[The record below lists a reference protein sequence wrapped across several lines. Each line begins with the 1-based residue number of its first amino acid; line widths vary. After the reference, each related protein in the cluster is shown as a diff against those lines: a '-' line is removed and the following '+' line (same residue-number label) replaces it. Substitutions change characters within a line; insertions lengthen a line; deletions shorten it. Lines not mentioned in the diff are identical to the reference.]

1 MSIYRARHSEISMK
15 GVRNSINEILP
26 NKAPDH
32 IERTKFEQ
40 SQVNYLNNH
49 NYIISYFKPI

>member
-32 IERTKFEQ
+32 IERAKFEQ
-40 SQVNYLNNH
+40 SQVKTL
-49 NYIISYFKPI
+49 